1 MYVVKEVL
9 KVVDGDTVDI
19 IIDLGFS
26 ISLRQR
32 VRIKG
37 INSPETRTNNVEEK
51 IKGMGAKVFAEQW
64 FAQSGVLTVKTY
76 KDEKYGRL
84 LGEFF
89 RGTENYSET
98 AISQGFAVSYDGGSR
113 KEIG

>member
-1 MYVVKEVL
+1 MFTYTVKEVI

-19 IIDLGFS
+19 VIDLGFN
-26 ISLRQR
+26 ISLHQR

-37 INSPETRTNNVEEK
+37 INSPETRTKNVEEK
-51 IKGMGAKVFAEQW
+51 IKGMSAKVFAEQW
-64 FAQSGVLTVKTY
+64 FAQSGPLTVKTY

-89 RGTENYSET
+89 RGTENYTET
-98 AISQGFAVSYDGGSR
+98 IISKGFAVSYDGGAR
-113 KEIG
+113 